1 MEMSYI
7 LRSGKYKGKKWTD
20 VQTYNKGYIDWVR
33 ENRPE
38 MLKPLKKKAVNSK
51 PINDK
56 VKFIPLSNDDIVK
69 KDIETIKS
77 KKKFRQFASKV
88 HKHHKNL

>member
-1 MEMSYI
+1 MSYI